1 MFGMTLRSVA
11 RWLPSEGYESVCG
24 DDPVLLVPGVT
35 GGEDDQLALVQLE
48 VVEDVRRR
56 QEEL

>member
-1 MFGMTLRSVA
+1 MRSEW
-11 RWLPSEGYESVCG
+11 RGLPSEGYKSVCG
-24 DDPVLLVPGVT
+24 DDPVLGVPGVT
-35 GGEDDQLALVQLE
+35 GGEDDQLALVQFE

>member
-1 MFGMTLRSVA
+1 MTLRSEW
-11 RWLPSEGYESVCG
+11 RGLPSEGYESVCG